1 MFIDVTLLI
10 GCPARGNGQQSRS
23 RSAGARSCTR
33 QDERTGQR
41 NGCQVETTSVTIRV
55 ALSLPSAVCLV
66 LIRAD
71 CSYREQVEKVTRLR
85 DDTVRAIIKNSHD
98 IAVFKEEV
106 SQQLKHVRE
115 FAEEN

>member
-1 MFIDVTLLI
+1 
-10 GCPARGNGQQSRS
+10 
-23 RSAGARSCTR
+23 
-33 QDERTGQR
+33 
-41 NGCQVETTSVTIRV
+41 
-55 ALSLPSAVCLV
+55 
-66 LIRAD
+66 
-71 CSYREQVEKVTRLR
+71 VEKVTRLR

>member
-1 MFIDVTLLI
+1 MIYRQLSRKAWLAVKKPLGWSEILRMPEQTHWPTGWVSSQDYKPYNSSCVSALFVLFPCLMFNFL
-10 GCPARGNGQQSRS
+10 
-23 RSAGARSCTR
+23 
-33 QDERTGQR
+33 
-41 NGCQVETTSVTIRV
+41 
-55 ALSLPSAVCLV
+55 ALH
-66 LIRAD
+66 
-71 CSYREQVEKVTRLR
+71 SYREQVEKVTRLR